1 MKLNDKLIYIDKSIN
16 ENIIDLSKYSYY
28 EIPAILMYFEL
39 EEYIKI
45 ILELNKERDSKIT
58 YDEKQDLINQYI
70 VVYKSCKKKYNKL
83 LRNIK
88 DNNLEIKYPEEL
100 EENKEYMYKNKVLH
114 LFDEGKS
121 LHKNI
126 QLYMELKLKQRIEE
140 INEELYR
147 LKSIPSFYINT
158 FSTFIGPSN
167 PSRYTKDIFFY
178 KDVNIM
184 VSDGNRFSVFYNE
197 KSKEETKNTLLGII
211 AYLNATPYF
220 YFTENYNF
228 NKKIGHLYEQFD
240 LLDILRL
247 RDKEFFHR
255 KDDEDKLFMI
265 ETLIKSNK
273 QGSIYF
279 EESNHEMLFELYHAS
294 LKQFEPLPR
303 CVFLYRVFEYGAKY
317 HYQKM
322 ERPTEYKVEDAI
334 EYYVDKIMKHKYNPL
349 YFRTYKKTANESKYI
364 ENLICN
370 LKKEVKI
377 IKKEW
382 NKHEYLKNKS
392 IGEIIYKTGRNAVA
406 HGGCGRLNARY
417 DYLNNYKHIND
428 VNIFLELI
436 ARYIIEILN
445 PQLTNRVERRKKY
458 YKNIF

>member
-1 MKLNDKLIYIDKSIN
+1 MKLKDKLIYIDKSIN

-28 EIPAILMYFEL
+28 EIPVRLVYFEL
-39 EEYIKI
+39 EEYTKV

-70 VVYKSCKKKYNKL
+70 VVYKSCKRKYNKL

-88 DNNLEIKYPEEL
+88 NNNLEIKYSEEL
-100 EENKEYMYKNKVLH
+100 EENKEYMYKSRVLY
-114 LFDEGKS
+114 LFDESKS
-121 LHKNI
+121 LNENI
-126 QLYMELKLKQRIEE
+126 RLYMELKIEQRIAE
-140 INEELYR
+140 INEALYILR
-147 LKSIPSFYINT
+147 NMPSFYINT
-158 FSTFIGPSN
+158 FSTFIGPNN

-178 KDVNIM
+178 KDINIM
-184 VSDGNRFSVFYNE
+184 VSDGSHFSVFYNE

-220 YFTENYNF
+220 YFTENYSF
-228 NKKIGHLYEQFD
+228 NKKICYLYEQFD

-247 RDKEFFHR
+247 RDKGFFDR
-255 KDDEDKLFMI
+255 KDDEDKLFMN
-265 ETLIKSNK
+265 TLIKSNK
-273 QGSIYF
+273 HGYIYF

-303 CVFLYRVFEYGAKY
+303 CVFLYRVFEYGVKY
-317 HYQKM
+317 HYQKV
-322 ERPTEYKVEDAI
+322 ERPAEYRVEGAI

-349 YFRTYKKTANESKYI
+349 YFRTYKKTDNESKHI

-382 NKHEYLKNKS
+382 SKHEYLKNKS

-406 HGGCGRLNARY
+406 HGGDSRLNAKY

-445 PQLTNRVERRKKY
+445 PQLTNRVERRKRY

>member
-1 MKLNDKLIYIDKSIN
+1 MKLKDKLIHIDKSTN
-16 ENIIDLSKYSYY
+16 ENLIDLSKYSYY
-28 EIPAILMYFEL
+28 EIPVILVYFEL
-39 EEYIKI
+39 EEYTKI
-45 ILELNKERDSKIT
+45 ILELNKERNSKIT
-58 YDEKQDLINQYI
+58 YDEKKDLINQYI

-83 LRNIK
+83 LKNIK
-88 DNNLEIKYPEEL
+88 DNNLEIKYSEEL
-100 EENKEYMYKNKVLH
+100 EENKEYIYKSIVIP
-114 LFDEGKS
+114 LFDESKS
-121 LHKNI
+121 LYENI
-126 QLYMELKLKQRIEE
+126 RLYMELKLEQRIVE

-147 LKSIPSFYINT
+147 LKNIPSFYINT

-167 PSRYTKDIFFY
+167 PSKYTKDIFFY
-178 KDVNIM
+178 KDINIM
-184 VSDGNRFSVFYNE
+184 VSQKNHFSVFYNE

-220 YFTENYNF
+220 YFTENYSF
-228 NKKIGHLYEQFD
+228 NKKILYLYEQFD

-247 RDKEFFHR
+247 RDKEFFYR
-255 KDDEDKLFMI
+255 KDNEDKLFMI
-265 ETLIKSNK
+265 GTIIKINK
-273 QGSIYF
+273 QGAIYF
-279 EESNHEMLFELYHAS
+279 EKSEHEMLFELYHAS

-303 CVFLYRVFEYGAKY
+303 CVFLYRIFEYGAKY
-317 HYQKM
+317 HYQKI
-322 ERPTEYKVEDAI
+322 EKPSEYNVEDTI
-334 EYYVDKIMKHKYNPL
+334 EYYSDKIMKHKYNPL
-349 YFRTYKKTANESKYI
+349 YFKTRKKTDSESEYI

-382 NKHEYLKNKS
+382 SEHEYLKNKS
-392 IGEIIYKTGRNAVA
+392 IGDIIYKTGRNAVA
-406 HGGCGRLNARY
+406 HGGGGRLNARY

>member
-1 MKLNDKLIYIDKSIN
+1 MKLKDKLIYIDKSIN

-28 EIPAILMYFEL
+28 EIPVILMYFEL

-45 ILELNKERDSKIT
+45 ILELNKERNSKIT

-83 LRNIK
+83 LINIK
-88 DNNLEIKYPEEL
+88 NNNLKIKYSKEL
-100 EENKEYMYKNKVLH
+100 EENKEYMYKSRLLY
-114 LFDEGKS
+114 LFDESKS
-121 LHKNI
+121 LNENI
-126 QLYMELKLKQRIEE
+126 RLYMELKLEQRIAE
-140 INEELYR
+140 INEELYILR
-147 LKSIPSFYINT
+147 NIPSFYINT

-178 KDVNIM
+178 KDINIM
-184 VSDGNRFSVFYNE
+184 VSESSHFSVFYNE
-197 KSKEETKNTLLGII
+197 KSREETKNTLLGII
-211 AYLNATPYF
+211 AYFNATPYF
-220 YFTENYNF
+220 YFTGNHSF
-228 NKKIGHLYEQFD
+228 NRKICDLYEQFD

-247 RDKEFFHR
+247 RDKEFFDR
-255 KDDEDKLFMI
+255 KDEEDKLFMI
-265 ETLIKSNK
+265 GALIKVNK
-273 QGSIYF
+273 QGAIYF
-279 EESNHEMLFELYHAS
+279 EETEHEILFELYHAS

-303 CVFLYRVFEYGAKY
+303 CVFLYRVFEYGVRY
-317 HYQKM
+317 HYQKLEM
-322 ERPTEYKVEDAI
+322 PSEYKVEDAI
-334 EYYVDKIMKHKYNPL
+334 EYYVDKIMKHRYNPL
-349 YFRTYKKTANESKYI
+349 YFRTYKKIDNESKHI
-364 ENLICN
+364 VNLVCN

-382 NKHEYLKNKS
+382 SKHEYLKNKS

-406 HGGCGRLNARY
+406 HGGGGRLNARY